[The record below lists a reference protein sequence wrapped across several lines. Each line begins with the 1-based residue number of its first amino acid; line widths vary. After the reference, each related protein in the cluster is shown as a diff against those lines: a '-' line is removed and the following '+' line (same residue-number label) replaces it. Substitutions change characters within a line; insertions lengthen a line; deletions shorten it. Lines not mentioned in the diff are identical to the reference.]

1 MLLIVF
7 VERVLK
13 QPCVLFISP
22 FKTITTRKVGLRAIS
37 DTSMFT
43 QQALVPEAGL
53 HDAQDEELD
62 TLGMPV
68 GWRSCPALGRPIW
81 RFIPSKVPLGPHFN
95 SAIPESDRYTVQ
107 DAVKAVENILKGV
120 EVDVL
125 VGPPSQQ
132 HPQGQRE
139 KKPAVCRMVIDL
151 TNSSRYYRRETFEDL
166 GYVHVKIPNRGRG
179 EVPAPQAVNDFVFE
193 VQSYLNWCPEG
204 YILVHCT
211 HGFNRTGFM
220 IVSHLMRMLSD
231 PTTTVGKA
239 VKGFADARPPGI
251 YKPYYVK
258 YLYHYYHEHRP
269 KNLVVP
275 NPPAWKAG
283 DSPGKDKESEEEN
296 DEGLD
301 GSLVCGAV
309 GPELCH
315 EDPIGEAVSKSE
327 GDWVRSVL
335 MEYMLGV
342 PPSSNSLSESSRIFP
357 GSQPVSLARSNLHL
371 LCERRYWVTWKA
383 DGTRYLILIHRSG
396 TYLIDRSNNVT
407 RVQARWPSLANVSNV
422 QLKAPV
428 GPFHAG
434 TILDGE
440 MVVDEDL
447 MTGNRTRRFL
457 AYDLMALN
465 GQNWMRFP
473 WKARWQAIQQYV
485 EAPRR
490 KEADAIAKGTWAL
503 KYDYGAEL
511 FRFRRKD
518 FWPLSTAE
526 KLIRDFIPRQISHE
540 ADGLIFQPHDDPY
553 KPLTCEELLKWKFAH
568 LNSVDFRVSV
578 KSNGEGAKPGSKE
591 GKQGDEILL
600 QLLHPPTG
608 GGQGG
613 ATVRD
618 LPGAKVTFPPGVE
631 PVTYNNHIIECTWD
645 KEAGAWSFLRERRDK
660 KLPNAFGV
668 YKKVVASIE
677 DDIQEEELLKTISLA
692 VKEPAYKDE
701 VVGPRPSSK

>member
-1 MLLIVF
+1 
-7 VERVLK
+7 
-13 QPCVLFISP
+13 
-22 FKTITTRKVGLRAIS
+22 
-37 DTSMFT
+37 
-43 QQALVPEAGL
+43 
-53 HDAQDEELD
+53 
-62 TLGMPV
+62 MPV

-95 SAIPESDRYTVQ
+95 SVVPESDRYTVQ
-107 DAVKAVENILKGV
+107 DAVVAVENILKGV
-120 EVDVL
+120 EIDVL
-125 VGPPSQQ
+125 TGPPTQE
-132 HPQGQRE
+132 HPHGQRE

-166 GYVHVKIPNRGRG
+166 GYCHVKIPNRGRG

-204 YILVHCT
+204 YVLVHCT
-211 HGFNRTGFM
+211 HGFNRTGYM

-239 VKGFADARPPGI
+239 IKGFADARPPGI

-258 YLYHYYHEHRP
+258 HLYQYYHEHRP
-269 KNLVVP
+269 KNLVIP
-275 NPPAWKAG
+275 NPPKWKSG
-283 DSPGKDKESEEEN
+283 DSPEKEESE
-296 DEGLD
+296 DGDGDGADGLLP
-301 GSLVCGAV
+301 SGAI
-309 GPELCH
+309 GPDLCH
-315 EDPIGEAVSKSE
+315 EDPVGEAVSKSE
-327 GDWVRSVL
+327 GDWVRGVL

-342 PPSSNSLSESSRIFP
+342 PPSSTTTSESSRIFP

-371 LCERRYWVTWKA
+371 LKEKRYWVTWKA
-383 DGTRYLILIHRSG
+383 DGTRYLMLIHRSG
-396 TYLIDRSNNVT
+396 TYLIDRSNTVT
-407 RVQARWPSLANVSNV
+407 RVQARWPSLLANMSNV
-422 QLKAPV
+422 QIKAPV

-447 MTGNRTRRFL
+447 MTGNHTRRFL

-473 WKARWQAIQQYV
+473 WITRWQAIQQYV

-490 KEADAIAKGTWAL
+490 KEADAIGKGTWAL
-503 KYDYGAEL
+503 RYDYGAEL

-526 KLIRDFIPRQISHE
+526 KLIRDFIPRQIGHE

-578 KSNGEGAKPGSKE
+578 KVLPKDFSHHENSSSGGHQEE
-591 GKQGDEILL
+591 QVYL
-600 QLLHPPTG
+600 QLLHPPAG

-618 LPGAKVTFPPGVE
+618 LHGAKVVFPPEVQ
-631 PVTYNNHIIECTWD
+631 PQTYNNHIIECTWD

-660 KLPNAFGV
+660 KLPNAFSV

-677 DDIQEEELLKTISLA
+677 DDIQEEELLSAISA
-692 VKEPAYKDE
+692 AIKEPVYKDE
-701 VVGPRPSSK
+701 AVVHTK